1 MTKKFIANFA
11 AVIVVFA
18 VTFMGFSASASADD
32 SAILPSYSSKEVTI
46 NCHGTGMVLDG
57 ANVRSSPTTNSPK
70 ISYIPAGKFL
80 TGTLVTGD
88 YVQDPNG
95 GRSNKWLPVVNG
107 GYVSVTT
114 MSFTCDW

>member
-1 MTKKFIANFA
+1 MIKKFISNL
-11 AVIVVFA
+11 AVIMVITVS
-18 VTFMGFSASASADD
+18 FMGFSSSASADD
-32 SAILPSYSSKEVTI
+32 SAMLLSHANEDVTI

-57 ANVRSSPTTNSPK
+57 ANVRSSPSTNSPK
-70 ISYIPAGKFL
+70 ISYIPAGNFL

-88 YVQDPNG
+88 YVQSPYG
-95 GRSNKWLPVVNG
+95 GRSNKWLPVIAG

>member
-1 MTKKFIANFA
+1 MIKKFISKL
-11 AVIVVFA
+11 AVIMVL
-18 VTFMGFSASASADD
+18 TISFMGFSSSASADD
-32 SAILPSYSSKEVTI
+32 SAVLTKHANEDVTI

-57 ANVRSSPTTNSPK
+57 ANVRSSPSTNSPK
-70 ISYIPAGKFL
+70 ISYIPAGTFL

-95 GRSNKWLPVVNG
+95 GRSNKWLPVVDG